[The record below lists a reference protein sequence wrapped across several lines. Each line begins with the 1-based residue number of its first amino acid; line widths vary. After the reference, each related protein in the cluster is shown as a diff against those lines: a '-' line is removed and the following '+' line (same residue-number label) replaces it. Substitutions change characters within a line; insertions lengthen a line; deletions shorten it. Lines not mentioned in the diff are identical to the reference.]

1 MYETHYPR
9 TFRMK
14 SKILPKLHKPSI
26 PVCLLDLL
34 SSCPP
39 HLPQTPSAL
48 ALRHA
53 SKGPLHLAVVCSECT
68 IPGSLPGLLLFS
80 HWDFNLKAM
89 SSRGRSLIVPPK
101 ASSSYLLLEP
111 ATITLLSLIL
121 LTLLRPYEVTHSF
134 ICFMASFTYVFNILY
149 VSSAKE
155 KRNWKVKPSRRLS
168 LTTWLGQV
176 TLFYYAFLPQL
187 VIFLL

>member
-1 MYETHYPR
+1 MYEMHYPR

-14 SKILPKLHKPSI
+14 SKILPKLHKPSN

-68 IPGSLPGLLLFS
+68 FPGSLPGLLLFS

-89 SSRGRSLIVPPK
+89 SSRGHSLIVPPK
-101 ASSSYLLLEP
+101 ASFSYLLLEP

-121 LTLLRPYEVTHSF
+121 LTLLRHMRWPIHLFVSWLHSLMCL
-134 ICFMASFTYVFNILY
+134 IYCMSPPLR
-149 VSSAKE
+149 K
-155 KRNWKVKPSRRLS
+155 KRNLKVKPSKRLS

-176 TLFYYAFLPQL
+176 TLFYYTFWPQL